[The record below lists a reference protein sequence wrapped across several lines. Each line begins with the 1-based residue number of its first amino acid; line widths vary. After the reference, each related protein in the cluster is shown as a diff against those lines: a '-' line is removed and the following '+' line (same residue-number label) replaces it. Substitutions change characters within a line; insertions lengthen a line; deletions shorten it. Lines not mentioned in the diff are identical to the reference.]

1 VTDRLLPQTKKN
13 VLDIVRAAN
22 DDKQTLEIIGAGSKC
37 DWGRPVNSTA
47 LLDLTNLTGITLYEP
62 AELVLSAAAGTSMME
77 IQQALAE
84 ENQQLAFEP
93 PDFSSL
99 YGGNN
104 SGTLGGTIAANLSG
118 SKRLQAG
125 AARDHFLGFEAV
137 SGRGEEFKSGG
148 RVVKNVTGF
157 DLSKLLAGSF
167 GTLAA
172 MTTVTVKV
180 LPKPDKTRTVLLYGQ
195 DDQAAIKALSEA
207 LQGPFEINSAGHLPA
222 DIAAKSAVSYIASSG
237 GSVTAVRV
245 QGPEPSVEVRCRAVR
260 ALWQASG
267 EVEELHSHNSKILWQ
282 EVRDIAKLLSN
293 PEDQI
298 WRLSVPPSA
307 GAGVVTAITSQ
318 LKGEYYYDWGG
329 GLIWLAFD
337 GKAENSATI
346 LRQVVDN
353 SGGHATLVRGS
364 EEFRSKVE
372 VFHPQPEELA
382 RLSHN
387 IKFSFDPGGVLN
399 PGKMYKADG

>member
-1 VTDRLLPQTKKN
+1 VTDRLLPQTKKD
-13 VLDIVRAAN
+13 VLDIIRAAIE
-22 DDKQTLEIIGAGSKC
+22 DKQTLEIIGAGSKC
-37 DWGRPVNSTA
+37 DWGRPVNSAA
-47 LLDLTNLTGITLYEP
+47 LLDLTKLTGIMLYEP

-93 PDFSSL
+93 PDFSLL

-137 SGRGEEFKSGG
+137 SGRGEQFKSGG

-172 MTTVTVKV
+172 MTSVTVKV
-180 LPKPDKTRTVLLYGQ
+180 LPKPDKTRTVLLYGLE
-195 DDQAAIKALSEA
+195 DDAAIKALSKA
-207 LQGPFEINSAGHLPA
+207 LQGPFEINSAAHLPA
-222 DIAAKSAVSYIASSG
+222 NIAVRSSLSYVASSG
-237 GSVTAVRV
+237 GSVAAVRV
-245 QGPEPSVEVRCRAVR
+245 QGPGPSVEVRCRAIR

-267 EVEELHSHNSKILWQ
+267 DVDELHGHNSDILWQ
-282 EVRDIAKLLSN
+282 EVRDIANFLSN
-293 PEDQI
+293 AEDQI

-307 GAGVVTAITSQ
+307 GAGVVAAIASQ
-318 LKGEYYYDWGG
+318 LDGEFYYDWGG
-329 GLIWLAFD
+329 GLIWLAVAANA
-337 GKAENSATI
+337 GNSATI
-346 LRQVVDN
+346 IRQAVDN
-353 SGGHATLVRGS
+353 SSGHATLVRAS
-364 EEFRSKVE
+364 AELRSNVD
-372 VFHPQPEELA
+372 VFHPQPAELA
-382 RLSHN
+382 RLSRN
-387 IKFSFDPGGVLN
+387 IKSSFDPAGVLN

>member
-1 VTDRLLPQTKKN
+1 MTDRLLPQTNKEL
-13 VLDIVRAAN
+13 LDIIRAAN

-47 LLDLTNLTGITLYEP
+47 LLDLTNFTGIVLYEP
-62 AELVLSAAAGTSMME
+62 AELILSAAAGTSMME

-84 ENQQLAFEP
+84 NNQQLAFEP
-93 PDFSSL
+93 PDLSSL

-172 MTTVTVKV
+172 MTSVTVKV
-180 LPKPDKTRTVLLYGQ
+180 LPKPDKTRTVLLFGQ
-195 DDQAAIKALSEA
+195 DDQDAINALSEA

-222 DIAAKSAVSYIASSG
+222 YIAAKLAVSYVASAG

-245 QGPEPSVEVRCRAVR
+245 QGPEPSVEVRCRAIR
-260 ALWQASG
+260 ALWQARG
-267 EVEELHSHNSKILWQ
+267 EVEELHGHNSEILWQ
-282 EVRDIAKLLSN
+282 EVRDITKLLSH

-298 WRLSVPPSA
+298 WRLSVPPAA
-307 GAGVVTAITSQ
+307 GAGVAADILSQ
-318 LKGEYYYDWGG
+318 LEGDYYYDWGG
-329 GLIWLAFD
+329 GLIWLAL
-337 GKAENSATI
+337 AANIENSAAI
-346 LRQVVDN
+346 LRQIIDN
-353 SGGHATLVRGS
+353 SGGHATLVRGG
-364 EEFRSKVE
+364 EELRRSID
-372 VFHPQPEELA
+372 VFHPQPKELA
-382 RLSHN
+382 QLSRN
-387 IKFSFDPGGVLN
+387 IKDSFDPAGVLN
-399 PGKMYKADG
+399 PGKMYRVDG

>member
-1 VTDRLLPQTKKN
+1 VTDRLLPQTNKD
-13 VLDIVRAAN
+13 VLDIIRAAAE
-22 DDKQTLEIIGAGSKC
+22 DKQTLEIIGAGSKV
-37 DWGRPVNSTA
+37 DWGRPVNSSA
-47 LLDLTNLTGITLYEP
+47 FLDLTKLTGIMLYEP

-77 IQQALAE
+77 IQQALAA

-172 MTTVTVKV
+172 MTSVTVKV
-180 LPKPDKTRTVLLYGQ
+180 LPKPDKTRTVLLYGL
-195 DDQAAIKALSEA
+195 DDEAAVKALSET
-207 LQGPFEINSAGHLPA
+207 LQGPFEINSAAHLPA
-222 DIAAKSAVSYIASSG
+222 NIAAKSAVSYIASSG
-237 GSVTAVRV
+237 GSVAAVRV

-260 ALWQASG
+260 ALWQAHG
-267 EVEELHSHNSKILWQ
+267 EVEELHGHNSENLWQ

-298 WRLSVPPSA
+298 WRLSVPPST
-307 GAGVVTAITSQ
+307 GAGVVAAITGQ
-318 LKGEYYYDWGG
+318 LEGEYYYDWGG
-329 GLIWLAFD
+329 GLIWLALEA
-337 GKAENSATI
+337 KAENSTAI
-346 LRQVVDN
+346 LRQVIDN

-364 EEFRSKVE
+364 AELRSSID

-382 RLSHN
+382 RLSSK
-387 IKFSFDPGGVLN
+387 IKSSFDPAGVLN
-399 PGKMYKADG
+399 PGKMYKVDG

>member
-1 VTDRLLPQTKKN
+1 VTDRLLPQTNKD
-13 VLDIVRAAN
+13 VLDIIRAAAE
-22 DDKQTLEIIGAGSKC
+22 DKQTLEIIGAGSKV
-37 DWGRPVNSTA
+37 DWGRPVNSSA
-47 LLDLTNLTGITLYEP
+47 FLDLTKLTGIMLYEP

-77 IQQALAE
+77 IQQALTA

-172 MTTVTVKV
+172 MTSVTVKV
-180 LPKPDKTRTVLLYGQ
+180 LPKPDKTRTILLYGL
-195 DDQAAIKALSEA
+195 DDEAAVKALSEA
-207 LQGPFEINSAGHLPA
+207 LQGPFEINSAAHLPA
-222 DIAAKSAVSYIASSG
+222 NIAAKSAVSYIASSG

-260 ALWQASG
+260 ALWQAQG
-267 EVEELHSHNSKILWQ
+267 EVEELHGYNSEILWQ

-298 WRLSVPPSA
+298 WRLSVPPAA
-307 GAGVVTAITSQ
+307 GAGVVAAITSQ
-318 LKGEYYYDWGG
+318 LEGEYYYDWGG
-329 GLIWLAFD
+329 GLIWLALAA
-337 GKAENSATI
+337 KAENSATI
-346 LRQVVDN
+346 LRQTIEH

-364 EEFRSKVE
+364 SELRSSVD

-382 RLSHN
+382 RLSSK
-387 IKFSFDPGGVLN
+387 IKSSFDPAGVLN
-399 PGKMYKADG
+399 PGKMYKVDG

>member
-1 VTDRLLPQTKKN
+1 MSDRLLPQSNKD

-22 DDKQTLEIIGAGSKC
+22 NDAQTLEIIGAGSKV
-37 DWGRPVNSTA
+37 DWGRPVDSSA
-47 LLDLTNLTGITLYEP
+47 LLDLTNLTGIVLYEP
-62 AELVLSAAAGTSMME
+62 TELVLSAAAGTPMME

-84 ENQQLAFEP
+84 KNQQLAFEP
-93 PDFSSL
+93 PDLSLL
-99 YGGNN
+99 YGGNS

-125 AARDHFLGFEAV
+125 AARDHFLGFEAI

-172 MTTVTVKV
+172 MTSVTVKV

-222 DIAAKSAVSYIASSG
+222 NIAAKSAVSYIVSSG
-237 GSVTAVRV
+237 GSVAAVRV
-245 QGPEPSVEVRCRAVR
+245 QGPEPSVEVRCQAVR
-260 ALWQASG
+260 ALWQAYG
-267 EVEELHSHNSKILWQ
+267 DVEELHGHNSGILWQ
-282 EVRDIAKLLSN
+282 EMRDIAKLLSN

-298 WRLSVPPSA
+298 WRLSVPPAS
-307 GAGVVTAITSQ
+307 GADVAAAITSQ
-318 LKGEYYYDWGG
+318 LKCEYYYDWGG
-329 GLIWLAFD
+329 GLIWLALD
-337 GKAENSATI
+337 GKAENSVVI
-346 LRQVVDN
+346 IRQAVDN

-364 EEFRSKVE
+364 EMLRSGID
-372 VFHPQPEELA
+372 VFHPQPKELA
-382 RLSHN
+382 QLSSN
-387 IKFSFDPGGVLN
+387 IKNSFDPSGVLN